1 MGYLINGIEVPTD
14 EEGYLLEADLSDEA
28 PPVIAAADNIELT
41 PLHWE
46 VIAYLRSS
54 YQEQGHSPNFR
65 TMLKEMQAL
74 NPALDNKGLYDLFPM
89 GPAKQGARIAGL
101 PKPFGKGGY

>member
-1 MGYLINGIEVPTD
+1 MAYLINGVELATD
-14 EEGYLLEADLSDEA
+14 EEGYLLEADFGEESPA
-28 PPVIAAADNIELT
+28 VIAAVDGIELT

-46 VIAYLRSS
+46 VINYLRDS
-54 YQEQGHSPNFR
+54 YREHGQSPSFR
-65 TMLKEMQAL
+65 NMLKEMQAL